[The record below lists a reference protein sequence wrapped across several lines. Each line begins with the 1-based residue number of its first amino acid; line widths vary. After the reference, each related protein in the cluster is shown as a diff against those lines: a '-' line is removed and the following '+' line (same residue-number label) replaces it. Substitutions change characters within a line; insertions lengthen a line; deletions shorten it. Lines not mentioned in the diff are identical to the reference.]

1 MKKLLLCLFSF
12 LFISTAISG
21 CAFLLAGCDS
31 VEQQVDKN
39 IDNSQNDENFETD
52 LPADEN
58 NGGNNNEEDDIGANS
73 VDFTIRMKVYY
84 SGGIADWSTL
94 GRISLQAGY
103 FDIWWKEG
111 NGGGNHGGNKTWGN
125 TPSTAEAYGYDQQG
139 GAGGDEY
146 ALYISYLSYSYNMG
160 VQRFAEVW
168 PHYATGFT
176 CWSINTDSS
185 FEANR
190 TSTGEVADDGDP
202 VYIYGNKK
210 TSTSKPTNSVGGT
223 MTGNWYIKY
232 RQNMTIEYD
241 KNGGSGGPTSTGF
254 YAGKSVALS
263 SSKPTRSGY
272 TFAGWKFNET
282 VYYSS
287 STINWSELE
296 YNTNSKLS
304 TRTVVAQW
312 TPNSYS
318 LTVNLNGGTGH
329 KNIFNGVNNVGS
341 SSSLQNANTIQYYVK
356 NAEIYIYSNST
367 NTNDHYGHTPYW
379 AYLTSG
385 VNYTLSFKA
394 ISLNSSVLNS
404 SIEAGMF
411 LDGEYNTYYFKDG
424 GPTINSTTKPIEYLY
439 SFMPNVSG
447 SYQLRL
453 DTNLNNAKFKIFDL
467 VIYATNTTLTSY
479 TVTNSNETLITIP
492 TPTREGYTFNG
503 WTISNS
509 NGTLTKGSGEDYF
522 FKYGAGNNTITAQW
536 KNNTFSDTYFYRN
549 ASGNQA
555 TKGQTRTYGQSFV
568 TYTSSEISPYTSNG
582 WNLKGW
588 AYNNTSTFDWTY
600 EDGVTVSSTIYTQS
614 FSTLSWY
621 AISERSISIKYDGN
635 GGTYSG
641 GNTTST
647 QRWNQYNN
655 KIQSV
660 SLKVTSTTP
669 TRKGHTFL
677 GWSTNKSASQA
688 DYASGSTYNFNNG
701 YSDSASVT
709 LYAVWE
715 INSYKVRIYAMTGIS
730 DIKQPATTWYSDNI
744 GRYKE
749 VSVQY
754 GTSYT
759 LEVAVKLAFNFDRW
773 TYVNDNNGEIV
784 SSNTIYNFT
793 IEARDYTFFAFAKAK
808 NPAYQDANG
817 NWYVEMGEYPQS
829 YADLVWT
836 EYSGDG
842 NYAGLDVSYNK
853 NDNILTLNGSCT
865 ATTVEQT
872 TLLSLHGLKF
882 NEGDVYTIK
891 REHISG
897 SVEIQNGSG
906 TSFVIDVIKS
916 NGSETSTRN
925 YNDSS
930 VDFAGKIETK
940 TLTINSSASAEADGF
955 KFWIWGNTGTTI
967 VFNNYKL
974 KISINYDNLLNNAE
988 KETSSSIQIANQEL
1002 PVYTI
1007 KSQVGDMPTG
1017 SEFVQYENKWY
1028 KVEPVKYVLAG
1039 DYSSGFATESGNVT
1053 AVSEKVVFASIW
1065 NEEKLGLGD
1074 GFYYEGKQ
1082 ASINYNF
1089 QTYFFNESGLFNIRE
1104 DGILQYIDNKF
1115 YYERFKDLNF
1125 GDTLVVQNGTTSTV
1139 ASTREMDEVFGSG
1152 NYSAKFSDLVADI
1165 LGGYLYYWTRDVGSN
1180 LNNAQTISAG
1190 GTTGT
1195 QMKMQ
1200 EILGVRITVNVKTFS
1215 CL

>member
-1 MKKLLLCLFSF
+1 MKKFLLCLFSF
-12 LFISTAISG
+12 LFISTASIGGGLIFAGCNQTHFEDAVGGGFDESQNENLDDEISSTASGYWTNSGNYSTSWSGSGTSSSPYLISNEKELAGLAYKVNSGTTYYGKYFKQTANIYLEDHYWNAIGTYSHPFKGNYDGNDFKVSGIYTQSGSSDTYSYEGLFGCVAGNSISDMALIKNVKVVNSEIKGYRYMGGIIGGTQYVNVVNCYNDATISG
-21 CAFLLAGCDS
+21 QYFVAGIVGYNVSSIVEGCCNNGSIKCTNNYAGGIVACNYTATIKNCYNTGSVGGAYYYAGGVAGSDYQGLIVNSYNIGQLDGWAWSGGVCGWAYDS
-31 VEQQVDKN
+31 EIANCFNFGDIIFRSGREYVGGVVGSNQSYRITNCYWKGNNYSYGIGDASDYAGYESGTTNGGSPTTKSWFTSSSNWYSTYPWDFDN
-39 IDNSQNDENFETD
+39 IWLITPSYNNRYPIFIWQAIFKITLNKQD
-52 LPADEN
+52 ADESSDEVTSTIYLKYN
-58 NGGNNNEEDDIGANS
+58 VGFFSDSDALTSITSVTTPTRTGYTFSGYYTTVDDKGIQIIDSSGKITGSNIYTAQNGTLYAHWEANTYS
-73 VDFTIRMKVYY
+73 DNYY
-84 SGGIADWSTL
+84 YRDTSGKQKCQTL
-94 GRISLQAGY
+94 ERTY
-103 FDIWWKEG
+103 
-111 NGGGNHGGNKTWGN
+111 
-125 TPSTAEAYGYDQQG
+125 
-139 GAGGDEY
+139 
-146 ALYISYLSYSYNMG
+146 
-160 VQRFAEVW
+160 
-168 PHYATGFT
+168 
-176 CWSINTDSS
+176 DSS
-185 FEANR
+185 F
-190 TSTGEVADDGDP
+190 
-202 VYIYGNKK
+202 K
-210 TSTSKPTNSVGGT
+210 T
-223 MTGNWYIKY
+223 
-232 RQNMTIEYD
+232 
-241 KNGGSGGPTSTGF
+241 
-254 YAGKSVALS
+254 
-263 SSKPTRSGY
+263 
-272 TFAGWKFNET
+272 
-282 VYYSS
+282 YSS
-287 STINWSELE
+287 S
-296 YNTNSKLS
+296 
-304 TRTVVAQW
+304 
-312 TPNSYS
+312 
-318 LTVNLNGGTGH
+318 NL
-329 KNIFNGVNNVGS
+329 
-341 SSSLQNANTIQYYVK
+341 
-356 NAEIYIYSNST
+356 
-367 NTNDHYGHTPYW
+367 
-379 AYLTSG
+379 
-385 VNYTLSFKA
+385 
-394 ISLNSSVLNS
+394 
-404 SIEAGMF
+404 
-411 LDGEYNTYYFKDG
+411 
-424 GPTINSTTKPIEYLY
+424 
-439 SFMPNVSG
+439 
-447 SYQLRL
+447 
-453 DTNLNNAKFKIFDL
+453 
-467 VIYATNTTLTSY
+467 AT
-479 TVTNSNETLITIP
+479 
-492 TPTREGYTFNG
+492 
-503 WTISNS
+503 
-509 NGTLTKGSGEDYF
+509 
-522 FKYGAGNNTITAQW
+522 
-536 KNNTFSDTYFYRN
+536 
-549 ASGNQA
+549 
-555 TKGQTRTYGQSFV
+555 
-568 TYTSSEISPYTSNG
+568 YTSNG
-582 WNLKGW
+582 WSLIGW
-588 AYNNTSTFDWTY
+588 ASDLDSSDDDSAFDYDY
-600 EDGVTVSSTIYTQS
+600 EDGATVTDETYTQS
-614 FSTLSWY
+614 TSELSWY

-635 GGTYSG
+635 GVTYSG

-647 QRWNQYNN
+647 QRWNQYENQ
-655 KIQSV
+655 IQSV